1 MWSLRT
7 LNSSEPLMDQMKGP
21 DRGTWLAYIAL
32 PTVQSRP
39 LFLVGDRSVRKTGPS
54 FDHSVQDRAQTEPL
68 VLDRRQTGPDRSK
81 RYINVAIVTVTQRV
95 NNDYK
100 VPQLRFIQY

>member
-1 MWSLRT
+1 MGFRLLFRCLAMAAGST
-7 LNSSEPLMDQMKGP
+7 PHGP
-21 DRGTWLAYIAL
+21 KQTA
-32 PTVQSRP
+32 
-39 LFLVGDRSVRKTGPS
+39 FFGPGP
-54 FDHSVQDRAQTEPL
+54 DRAQTEPL

-81 RYINVAIVTVTQRV
+81 RYIRVAIVIMTQRV